1 MSTHIGKSGNT
12 GHYIAYC
19 KGKNK
24 KWYEFNDSF
33 VRECNFKEVSDH
45 SPYLLIF
52 RKIKDDMIK

>member
-24 KWYEFNDSF
+24 KWYEFNDSS
-33 VRECNFKEVSDH
+33 VYECDFKEVNEH

-52 RKIKDDMIK
+52 RKTKDDMIK